1 MSLGD
6 MDKQYLRLLFGTK
19 QSGDAQNVI
28 KNILH
33 RNKITNQPKE
43 PMIISNKFQNVG
55 RNLLHKDRN
64 YLAVAVLTP
73 GGSLL
78 NDYLRVADPKNKKAV
93 ASWNFRNKRTSNL
106 LERLHR
112 NENKRKELLEI
123 ISPFNPQ
130 GLEWVVVEGNPG
142 REPRKNLLLVHPEKY
157 KFLNRKKMSNSSP
170 NRSKLSPARNVP
182 ARSIPASRPR
192 AKTGLARSKI
202 GIAERRVTNK
212 PL

>member
-19 QSGDAQNVI
+19 QTNQDAQHVI

-33 RNKITNQPKE
+33 RNKNTNQPKE

-55 RNLLHKDRN
+55 RKLLNKDIN

-78 NDYLRVADPKNKKAV
+78 NDYLRVADPNSKKAV

-123 ISPFNPQ
+123 ISPSNPR
-130 GLEWVVVEGNPG
+130 GLEWVVVEGN
-142 REPRKNLLLVHPEKY
+142 RKNLLLVHPEKY
-157 KFLNRKKMSNSSP
+157 KEKFPNRKKISNSSP
-170 NRSKLSPARNVP
+170 RSKLSPARNVP
-182 ARSIPASRPR
+182 TRSIPASRPR
-192 AKTGLARSKI
+192 AKTGLGRSKI